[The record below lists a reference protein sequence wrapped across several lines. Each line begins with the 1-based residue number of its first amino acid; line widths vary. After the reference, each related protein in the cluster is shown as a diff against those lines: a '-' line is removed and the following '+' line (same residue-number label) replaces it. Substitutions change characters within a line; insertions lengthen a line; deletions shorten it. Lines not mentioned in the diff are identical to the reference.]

1 MIPILYESNET
12 NFSHHGLGDL
22 IDCTECTVTEERN
35 GIYECELSYPIK
47 GQHYSEI
54 SVDRIIK
61 VKANETSN
69 PQAFRIYRISKPING
84 IVKIYLQHISYD
96 LNSNIVSPFSLTN
109 VNATTAL
116 NEVLE
121 KTCYDNH
128 FTATSTLSTTSKLD
142 IKVPVSARKC
152 LGGMDGSILDN
163 FGGEYEF
170 DNFTI
175 KLHANRGQDNGVRIA
190 YGKNLTDITAETAID
205 STYTSVYPYVVDS
218 KGKTHTL
225 SGDKKVIEIDTEL
238 NLGEPKTLALDLSEK
253 FQNTKI
259 TDEKIRQ
266 YANAY
271 IRSNKVAE
279 ISQNIEVSF
288 VQLWQSKEYETLAL
302 LERIKLCDIVTIEYP
317 ALGVSAK
324 AKVIKTEYDGL
335 NEKYIKITLGEA
347 KSNFSSTLNKISSD
361 VKAMPSII
369 QSAVSHATELITGG
383 LGGYVVISPNEET
396 GYPEEILIMDDPDK
410 NKAVNVWRF
419 NKGGLGHSHTGYNG
433 PFNDIALTADGQI
446 NASMITAGE
455 LNADLI
461 KSGTIQDKSG
471 TTSINL
477 STGKI
482 TVGQST
488 SARRLDIYNTGVL
501 LADTENNKFIGGL
514 WSYPPKIDMPYGQF
528 DSVLVGDVDNG
539 GVSLDYNVIGF
550 YPQTQTET
558 RIEPNSIKSES
569 ITVGTS
575 TLSTNGDYLSSSKA
589 YQAKGF
595 SVAGSSGTE
604 AGAFYLATSGN
615 SVLKTNVLNVDGK
628 QYSEKAITVDGQTV
642 YVLAHS

>member
-35 GIYECELSYPIK
+35 GIYECEISYPIK

-61 VKANETSN
+61 VKANEISN

-96 LNSNIVSPFSLTN
+96 LNSNIVTPFTVSN

-116 NEVLE
+116 NQVLD
-121 KTCYDNH
+121 KTFYDNH

-170 DNFTI
+170 DNFAV

-225 SGDKKVIEIDTEL
+225 SGDEKVIEIDTEL

-253 FQNTKI
+253 FENTKI
-259 TDEKIRQ
+259 TEEKIRQ

-324 AKVIKTEYDGL
+324 AKVIKTEYDSL
-335 NEKYIKITLGEA
+335 KERYIKITLGEA

-361 VKAMPSII
+361 VKALPSII

-383 LGGYVVISPNEET
+383 LGGYVVMTPDND
-396 GYPEEILIMDDPDK
+396 GYPQEILIMDSPDK
-410 NKAVNVWRF
+410 ETAVNVWRF
-419 NKGGLGHSHTGYNG
+419 NQGGLGHSHTGYNG

-446 NASMITAGE
+446 NASMITAGI

-461 KSGTIQDKSG
+461 KTGTIQDTSG

-482 TVGQST
+482 TVGQSAT
-488 SARRLDIYNTGVL
+488 ARRLDIYNTGVL
-501 LADTENNKFIGGL
+501 LTDTENNKFIGGL

-539 GVSLDYNVIGF
+539 GVSLDYNSIGF
-550 YPQTQTET
+550 VPLTQTKT
-558 RIEPNSIKSES
+558 RIEPNSIESES

-575 TLSTNGDYLSSSKA
+575 TLSTSGNYLSSSKA

-604 AGAFYLATSGN
+604 AGAFYLATGGS

>member
-12 NFSHHGLGDL
+12 DFSHHGLGDL

-35 GIYECELSYPIK
+35 GIYECEISYPIK

-61 VKANETSN
+61 VKANEISN

-116 NEVLE
+116 NQVLN

-225 SGDKKVIEIDTEL
+225 SGDKKVIEIDTKL

-302 LERIKLCDIVTIEYP
+302 LERIKLCDIVTIDYP

-335 NEKYIKITLGEA
+335 NEKFIKITLGEA

-433 PFNDIALTADGQI
+433 PFNDIALTKDGQI

-488 SARRLDIYNTGVL
+488 SARQLNIYNTGIL
-501 LADTENNKFIGGL
+501 LADTGTKEIIGGL
-514 WSYPPKIDMPYGQF
+514 WSGLQPPKIDMPYARF
-528 DSVLVGDVDNG
+528 DSLDVG
-539 GVSLDYNVIGF
+539 NVPTEFVHIG
-550 YPQTQTET
+550 PT
-558 RIEPNSIKSES
+558 SIQCKRVQ
-569 ITVGTS
+569 VGTS
-575 TLSTNGDYLSSSKA
+575 TLSMNGNYLNSDYP
-589 YQAKGF
+589 YQSIGF

-604 AGAFYLATSGN
+604 AGAFYLATGGS

>member
-35 GIYECELSYPIK
+35 GIYECEISYPIK

-61 VKANETSN
+61 VKANEISN

-96 LNSNIVSPFSLTN
+96 LNSNIVTPFTVSN

-116 NEVLE
+116 NQVLD
-121 KTCYDNH
+121 KTFYDNH

-170 DNFTI
+170 DNFAV

-225 SGDKKVIEIDTEL
+225 SGDEKVIEIDTEL

-253 FQNTKI
+253 FENTKI
-259 TDEKIRQ
+259 TEEKIRQ

-324 AKVIKTEYDGL
+324 AKVIKTEYDSL
-335 NEKYIKITLGEA
+335 KERYIKITLGEA

-383 LGGYVVISPNEET
+383 LGGYVVMTPDND
-396 GYPEEILIMDDPDK
+396 GYPQEILIMDSPDK
-410 NKAVNVWRF
+410 ETAVNVWRF
-419 NKGGLGHSHTGYNG
+419 NQGGLGHSHTGYNG

-446 NASMITAGE
+446 NASMITAGI

-461 KSGTIQDKSG
+461 KTGTIQDTSG

-482 TVGQST
+482 TVGQSAT
-488 SARRLDIYNTGVL
+488 ARRLDIYNTGVL
-501 LADTENNKFIGGL
+501 LTDTENNKFIGGL

-539 GVSLDYNVIGF
+539 GVSLDYNSIGF
-550 YPQTQTET
+550 VPLTQTKT
-558 RIEPNSIKSES
+558 RIEPNSIESES

-575 TLSTNGDYLSSSKA
+575 TLSTSGNYLSSSKA

-604 AGAFYLATSGN
+604 AGAFYLATGGS

>member
-12 NFSHHGLGDL
+12 DFSHHGLGDL

-35 GIYECELSYPIK
+35 GIYECEISYPIK

-61 VKANETSN
+61 VKANEISN
-69 PQAFRIYRISKPING
+69 PQPFRIYRISKPING

-116 NEVLE
+116 NEVLN
-121 KTCYDNH
+121 KTFYDNH

-218 KGKTHTL
+218 KGNTHTL
-225 SGDKKVIEIDTEL
+225 SGDEKVIEIDTEL

-253 FQNTKI
+253 FQNIKI

-271 IRSNKVAE
+271 IRSNKVAK

-369 QSAVSHATELITGG
+369 QSAVSHATDLITGG
-383 LGGYVVISPNEET
+383 LGGYVVMTPDND
-396 GYPEEILIMDDPDK
+396 GYPQEILIMDDPDK
-410 NKAVNVWRF
+410 NKAKYVWRF
-419 NKGGLGHSHTGYNG
+419 NQNGLGHSHTGYNG

-461 KSGTIQDKSG
+461 KAGTIQDKSG
-471 TTSINL
+471 NVTINMNNGL
-477 STGKI
+477 IKTALPDGAKMEIWTNGISFYDVNSK
-482 TVGQST
+482 VLASMFV
-488 SARRLDIYNTGVL
+488 SMAEKGVVTANSML
-501 LADTENNKFIGGL
+501 IGTRNSERTFIGVENNKGYVTTDGV
-514 WSYPPKIDMPYGQF
+514 WC
-528 DSVLVGDVDNG
+528 DN
-539 GVSLDYNVIGF
+539 
-550 YPQTQTET
+550 
-558 RIEPNSIKSES
+558 IK
-569 ITVGTS
+569 VGTS
-575 TLSTNGDYLSSSKA
+575 TLSTHGNYLKSSNA
-589 YQAKGF
+589 YQSIGF
-595 SVAGSSGTE
+595 SVADSSGTE
-604 AGAFYLATSGN
+604 AGAFYLNADGE
-615 SVLKTNVLNVDGK
+615 SVLRTNALFVDGN
-628 QYSEKAITVDGQTV
+628 QYSPTTITIGGQTIH
-642 YVLAHS
+642 VLARI

>member
-12 NFSHHGLGDL
+12 DFSHHGLGDL

-35 GIYECELSYPIK
+35 GIYECEISYPIK

-61 VKANETSN
+61 VKANEISN

-116 NEVLE
+116 NEVLN
-121 KTCYDNH
+121 KTFYDNH

-170 DNFTI
+170 DNFSI

-225 SGDKKVIEIDTEL
+225 SDDEKVIEIDTEL

-253 FQNTKI
+253 FQNTEI

-369 QSAVSHATELITGG
+369 QSAVSHATDLITGG
-383 LGGYVVISPNEET
+383 LGGYVVMTPDND
-396 GYPEEILIMDDPDK
+396 GYPQEILIMDSP
-410 NKAVNVWRF
+410 NKETAVNVWRF
-419 NKGGLGHSHTGYNG
+419 NQGGLGHSHTGYNG
-433 PFNDIALTADGQI
+433 PFNDIALTKDGQI
-446 NASMITAGE
+446 NASMITAGI

-461 KSGTIQDKSG
+461 KAGTLQD
-471 TTSINL
+471 
-477 STGKI
+477 
-482 TVGQST
+482 
-488 SARRLDIYNTGVL
+488 
-501 LADTENNKFIGGL
+501 
-514 WSYPPKIDMPYGQF
+514 
-528 DSVLVGDVDNG
+528 
-539 GVSLDYNVIGF
+539 
-550 YPQTQTET
+550 
-558 RIEPNSIKSES
+558 
-569 ITVGTS
+569 
-575 TLSTNGDYLSSSKA
+575 
-589 YQAKGF
+589 
-595 SVAGSSGTE
+595 
-604 AGAFYLATSGN
+604 TSGN
-615 SVLKTNVLNVDGK
+615 VTINMNTGTINMKFTNGGGIKLQSTGFSMYDSNGKTITSMYVSKDSSGEMRRGVIEGDIINLVNENGNSAGSFFVTNNGDSSLFTTHLTVESEGIFLNDRLYTPKTITIDGTTYHVLGTTL
-628 QYSEKAITVDGQTV
+628 
-642 YVLAHS
+642 

>member
-35 GIYECELSYPIK
+35 GIYECEISYPIK

-61 VKANETSN
+61 VKANEISN

-109 VNATTAL
+109 VNATAAL
-116 NEVLE
+116 NEVLD
-121 KTCYDNH
+121 KTFYDNH

-170 DNFTI
+170 DNFAV

-205 STYTSVYPYVVDS
+205 STYTSVYPYAVDS
-218 KGKTHTL
+218 KGNTHTL
-225 SGDKKVIEIDTEL
+225 SGDEKVIEIDTEL
-238 NLGEPKTLALDLSEK
+238 NFGEPKTLALDLSEK

-271 IRSNKVAE
+271 IRSNKVAK

-383 LGGYVVISPNEET
+383 LGGYVVMTPDND
-396 GYPEEILIMDDPDK
+396 GYPQEILIMDSP
-410 NKAVNVWRF
+410 NKDTAVNVWRF
-419 NKGGLGHSHTGYNG
+419 NQGGLGHSHTGYNG
-433 PFNDIALTADGQI
+433 PFNDIALTYDGQI
-446 NASMITAGE
+446 NASMITAGI

-461 KSGTIQDKSG
+461 KTGTIQD
-471 TTSINL
+471 
-477 STGKI
+477 
-482 TVGQST
+482 
-488 SARRLDIYNTGVL
+488 
-501 LADTENNKFIGGL
+501 
-514 WSYPPKIDMPYGQF
+514 
-528 DSVLVGDVDNG
+528 
-539 GVSLDYNVIGF
+539 
-550 YPQTQTET
+550 
-558 RIEPNSIKSES
+558 
-569 ITVGTS
+569 
-575 TLSTNGDYLSSSKA
+575 
-589 YQAKGF
+589 
-595 SVAGSSGTE
+595 
-604 AGAFYLATSGN
+604 TSGN
-615 SVLKTNVLNVDGK
+615 VTINMNTGTINMKFTNGGGIKLQATGFSMYDSNGRTITSMYVSEDSSGEMRRGVIEGDIVQLRNDSGSISGTFMNNNVGESSLFTTHLTVESEGIFLNNKLYTPKTITIGGTTYHVLGTTL
-628 QYSEKAITVDGQTV
+628 
-642 YVLAHS
+642 

>member
-369 QSAVSHATELITGG
+369 QSAVSHATDLITGG
-383 LGGYVVISPNEET
+383 LGGYVVMTPDND
-396 GYPEEILIMDDPDK
+396 GYPQEILIMDSP
-410 NKAVNVWRF
+410 NKETAVNVWRF
-419 NKGGLGHSHTGYNG
+419 NQNGLGHSHTGYNG

-446 NASMITAGE
+446 NASMITAGI

-461 KSGTIQDKSG
+461 KTGTIQD
-471 TTSINL
+471 
-477 STGKI
+477 
-482 TVGQST
+482 
-488 SARRLDIYNTGVL
+488 
-501 LADTENNKFIGGL
+501 
-514 WSYPPKIDMPYGQF
+514 
-528 DSVLVGDVDNG
+528 
-539 GVSLDYNVIGF
+539 
-550 YPQTQTET
+550 
-558 RIEPNSIKSES
+558 
-569 ITVGTS
+569 
-575 TLSTNGDYLSSSKA
+575 
-589 YQAKGF
+589 
-595 SVAGSSGTE
+595 
-604 AGAFYLATSGN
+604 TSGN
-615 SVLKTNVLNVDGK
+615 VTINMNTGTINMKFTNGGGIKLQATGFSMYDSNGRTITSMYVSEDSSGEMRRGVIEGDIVQLRNDSGSISGTFMNNNVGESSLFTTHLTVESEGIFLNNKLYTPETITIGGTTYHVLGTTL
-628 QYSEKAITVDGQTV
+628 
-642 YVLAHS
+642 

>member
-35 GIYECELSYPIK
+35 GIYECEISYPIK

-61 VKANETSN
+61 VKANEISN

-84 IVKIYLQHISYD
+84 IVKVYLQHISYD

-116 NEVLE
+116 NEVLN

-225 SGDKKVIEIDTEL
+225 SGDEKVIEIDTEL

-271 IRSNKVAE
+271 IKSNKVAE

-335 NEKYIKITLGEA
+335 NEKYIKITLGKA

-433 PFNDIALTADGQI
+433 PFNDIALTYDGQI

-501 LADTENNKFIGGL
+501 LTDTENNKFIGGL

-528 DSVLVGDVDNG
+528 DSVFVGDVDNG
-539 GVSLDYNVIGF
+539 GVSLDNNHIGF

-575 TLSTNGDYLSSSKA
+575 TLSTNGNYLSSSKA

-604 AGAFYLATSGN
+604 AGAFYLATGGS

>member
-35 GIYECELSYPIK
+35 GIYECEISYPIK

-61 VKANETSN
+61 VKANEISN

-96 LNSNIVSPFSLTN
+96 LNSNIVTPFTVSN

-116 NEVLE
+116 NQVLD
-121 KTCYDNH
+121 KTFYDNH

-170 DNFTI
+170 DNFSI

-225 SGDKKVIEIDTEL
+225 SGDEKVIEIDTEL

-253 FQNTKI
+253 FENTKI
-259 TDEKIRQ
+259 TEEKIRQ

-324 AKVIKTEYDGL
+324 AKVIKTEYDSL
-335 NEKYIKITLGEA
+335 KERYIKITLGEA

-383 LGGYVVISPNEET
+383 LGGYVVMTPDND
-396 GYPEEILIMDDPDK
+396 GYPQEILIMDSPDK
-410 NKAVNVWRF
+410 ETAVNVWRF
-419 NKGGLGHSHTGYNG
+419 NQGGLGHSHTGYNG

-446 NASMITAGE
+446 NASMITAGI

-461 KSGTIQDKSG
+461 KTGTIQDTSG

-482 TVGQST
+482 TVGQSAT
-488 SARRLDIYNTGVL
+488 ARRLDIYNTGVL
-501 LADTENNKFIGGL
+501 LTDTENNKFIGGL

-539 GVSLDYNVIGF
+539 GVSLDYNSIGF
-550 YPQTQTET
+550 VPLTQTKT
-558 RIEPNSIKSES
+558 RIEPNSIESES

-575 TLSTNGDYLSSSKA
+575 TLSTSGNYLSSSKA

-604 AGAFYLATSGN
+604 AGAFYLATGGS

>member
-12 NFSHHGLGDL
+12 DFSHHGLGDL

-35 GIYECELSYPIK
+35 GIYECEISYPIK

-61 VKANETSN
+61 VKANEISN

-116 NEVLE
+116 NEVLN
-121 KTCYDNH
+121 KTFYDNH

-205 STYTSVYPYVVDS
+205 STYTSVYPYAVDS
-218 KGKTHTL
+218 KGNTHTL

-253 FQNTKI
+253 FQNTEI

-302 LERIKLCDIVTIEYP
+302 LERIKLCDIVTIDYP
-317 ALGVSAK
+317 ALNVSAK

-335 NEKYIKITLGEA
+335 TEKYIKITLGEA

-361 VKAMPSII
+361 IKTMQEFARTQPSVMQQAID
-369 QSAVSHATELITGG
+369 HATELITGG
-383 LGGYVVISPNEET
+383 LGGYVVITPDNN
-396 GYPEEILIMDDPDK
+396 GYPQEILIMDKPVK
-410 NKAVNVWRF
+410 EEAEYVWRF
-419 NKGGLGHSHTGYNG
+419 NQGGLGHSHTGYNG

-446 NASMITAGE
+446 NASMITAGI

-461 KSGTIQDKSG
+461 KTGTIQD
-471 TTSINL
+471 
-477 STGKI
+477 
-482 TVGQST
+482 
-488 SARRLDIYNTGVL
+488 
-501 LADTENNKFIGGL
+501 
-514 WSYPPKIDMPYGQF
+514 
-528 DSVLVGDVDNG
+528 
-539 GVSLDYNVIGF
+539 
-550 YPQTQTET
+550 
-558 RIEPNSIKSES
+558 
-569 ITVGTS
+569 
-575 TLSTNGDYLSSSKA
+575 
-589 YQAKGF
+589 
-595 SVAGSSGTE
+595 
-604 AGAFYLATSGN
+604 TSGN
-615 SVLKTNVLNVDGK
+615 VTINMNTGTINMKFTNGGGIKLQATGFSMYDSNGRTITSMYVSKDSSGEMRRGVIEGDIVQLRNDSGSISGMFQNNNAGKSSLMTEYLTVGSGGIWLNDQLFTPKTITIDGK
-628 QYSEKAITVDGQTV
+628 TYTVLGSTF
-642 YVLAHS
+642 

>member
-35 GIYECELSYPIK
+35 GIYECEISYPIK

-61 VKANETSN
+61 VKANEISN

-116 NEVLE
+116 NEVLN
-121 KTCYDNH
+121 KTFYDNH

-190 YGKNLTDITAETAID
+190 YGKNLTDVTAETAID
-205 STYTSVYPYVVDS
+205 STYTSVYPYAVDS
-218 KGKTHTL
+218 KGNTHTL
-225 SGDKKVIEIDTEL
+225 SGDEKVIEIDTEL
-238 NLGEPKTLALDLSEK
+238 NFGEPKTLALDLSEK

-302 LERIKLCDIVTIEYP
+302 LERIKLCDIVTIDYP

-324 AKVIKTEYDGL
+324 AKVIKTEYDSL
-335 NEKYIKITLGEA
+335 KERYIKITLGEA

-383 LGGYVVISPNEET
+383 LGGYVVMTPDND
-396 GYPEEILIMDDPDK
+396 GYPQEILIMDSP
-410 NKAVNVWRF
+410 NKETAVNVWRF
-419 NKGGLGHSHTGYNG
+419 NQGGLGHSHTGYNG

-446 NASMITAGE
+446 NASMITAGI

-461 KSGTIQDKSG
+461 KTGTIQD
-471 TTSINL
+471 
-477 STGKI
+477 
-482 TVGQST
+482 
-488 SARRLDIYNTGVL
+488 
-501 LADTENNKFIGGL
+501 
-514 WSYPPKIDMPYGQF
+514 
-528 DSVLVGDVDNG
+528 
-539 GVSLDYNVIGF
+539 
-550 YPQTQTET
+550 
-558 RIEPNSIKSES
+558 
-569 ITVGTS
+569 
-575 TLSTNGDYLSSSKA
+575 
-589 YQAKGF
+589 
-595 SVAGSSGTE
+595 
-604 AGAFYLATSGN
+604 TSGN
-615 SVLKTNVLNVDGK
+615 VTINMNTGTINMKFTNGGGIKLQATGFSMYDSNGRTITSMYVSEDSSGEMRRGVIEGDIINLVNENGNSAGSFFVTNNGDSSLFTTYLNVEDEGIFLNNK
-628 QYSEKAITVDGQTV
+628 LYTPKTITIGGTT
-642 YVLAHS
+642 YHVLGTTL

>member
-35 GIYECELSYPIK
+35 GIYECEISYPIK

-61 VKANETSN
+61 VKANEISN

-116 NEVLE
+116 NEVLN
-121 KTCYDNH
+121 KTFYDNH

-170 DNFTI
+170 DNFAV

-205 STYTSVYPYVVDS
+205 STYTSVYPYAVDS
-218 KGKTHTL
+218 KGNTHTL
-225 SGDKKVIEIDTEL
+225 SGDEKVIEIDTEL
-238 NLGEPKTLALDLSEK
+238 NFGEPKTLALDLSEK
-253 FQNTKI
+253 FENIEVTE
-259 TDEKIRQ
+259 EKIRQ

-383 LGGYVVISPNEET
+383 LGGYVVMTPDND
-396 GYPEEILIMDDPDK
+396 GYPQEILIMDSP
-410 NKAVNVWRF
+410 NKDTAVNVWRF
-419 NKGGLGHSHTGYNG
+419 NQGGLGHSHTGYNG
-433 PFNDIALTADGQI
+433 PFNDIALTYDGQI
-446 NASMITAGE
+446 NASMITAGI

-461 KSGTIQDKSG
+461 KTGTIQD
-471 TTSINL
+471 
-477 STGKI
+477 
-482 TVGQST
+482 
-488 SARRLDIYNTGVL
+488 
-501 LADTENNKFIGGL
+501 
-514 WSYPPKIDMPYGQF
+514 
-528 DSVLVGDVDNG
+528 
-539 GVSLDYNVIGF
+539 
-550 YPQTQTET
+550 
-558 RIEPNSIKSES
+558 
-569 ITVGTS
+569 
-575 TLSTNGDYLSSSKA
+575 
-589 YQAKGF
+589 
-595 SVAGSSGTE
+595 
-604 AGAFYLATSGN
+604 TSGN
-615 SVLKTNVLNVDGK
+615 VTINMNTGTINMKFTNGGGIKLQATGFSMYDSNGRTITSMYVSEDSSGEMRRGVIEGDIVQLRNDSGSISGTFMNNNVGESSLFTTHLTVESEGIFLNNKLYTPKTITIGGTTYHVLGTTL
-628 QYSEKAITVDGQTV
+628 
-642 YVLAHS
+642 

>member
-12 NFSHHGLGDL
+12 DFSHHGLGDL

-35 GIYECELSYPIK
+35 GIYECEISYPIK

-61 VKANETSN
+61 VKANEISN

-116 NEVLE
+116 NEVLD
-121 KTCYDNH
+121 KTFYDNH

-205 STYTSVYPYVVDS
+205 STYTSVYPYAVDS
-218 KGKTHTL
+218 KGNTQTL
-225 SGDKKVIEIDTEL
+225 SGDEKVIEIDTEL

-271 IRSNKVAE
+271 IRSNKVAK

-383 LGGYVVISPNEET
+383 LGGYVVMTPDND
-396 GYPEEILIMDDPDK
+396 GYPQESLIMDSPDK
-410 NKAVNVWRF
+410 ETAVNVWRF
-419 NKGGLGHSHTGYNG
+419 NQGGLGHSHTGYNG
-433 PFNDIALTADGQI
+433 PFNDIALTKDGQI
-446 NASMITAGE
+446 NASMITAGI

-461 KSGTIQDKSG
+461 KAGTIQD
-471 TTSINL
+471 
-477 STGKI
+477 
-482 TVGQST
+482 
-488 SARRLDIYNTGVL
+488 
-501 LADTENNKFIGGL
+501 
-514 WSYPPKIDMPYGQF
+514 
-528 DSVLVGDVDNG
+528 
-539 GVSLDYNVIGF
+539 
-550 YPQTQTET
+550 
-558 RIEPNSIKSES
+558 
-569 ITVGTS
+569 
-575 TLSTNGDYLSSSKA
+575 
-589 YQAKGF
+589 
-595 SVAGSSGTE
+595 
-604 AGAFYLATSGN
+604 TSGN
-615 SVLKTNVLNVDGK
+615 VTINMNTGTINMKFTNGGGIKLQSTGFSMYDSNGRTITSMYVSEDSSGEMRRGVIEGDIINLVNENGNSAGSFFVTNNGDSSLFTTHLTVESEGIFLNDRLYTPKTITIDGTTYHVLGTTL
-628 QYSEKAITVDGQTV
+628 
-642 YVLAHS
+642 

>member
-12 NFSHHGLGDL
+12 DFSHHGLGDL

-35 GIYECELSYPIK
+35 GIYECEISYPIK

-61 VKANETSN
+61 VKANEISN

-84 IVKIYLQHISYD
+84 IVKVYLQHISYD

-116 NEVLE
+116 NQVLD
-121 KTCYDNH
+121 KTFYDNH

-205 STYTSVYPYVVDS
+205 STYTSVYPYAVDS
-218 KGKTHTL
+218 KGNTQTL
-225 SGDKKVIEIDTEL
+225 SGDEKVIEIDTEL

-410 NKAVNVWRF
+410 NKAKYVWRF
-419 NKGGLGHSHTGYNG
+419 NQGGLGHSHTGYNG
-433 PFNDIALTADGQI
+433 PFNDIALTKEGQI
-446 NASMITAGE
+446 NASMITAGI

-461 KSGTIQDKSG
+461 KTGTIQD
-471 TTSINL
+471 
-477 STGKI
+477 
-482 TVGQST
+482 
-488 SARRLDIYNTGVL
+488 
-501 LADTENNKFIGGL
+501 
-514 WSYPPKIDMPYGQF
+514 
-528 DSVLVGDVDNG
+528 
-539 GVSLDYNVIGF
+539 
-550 YPQTQTET
+550 
-558 RIEPNSIKSES
+558 
-569 ITVGTS
+569 
-575 TLSTNGDYLSSSKA
+575 
-589 YQAKGF
+589 
-595 SVAGSSGTE
+595 
-604 AGAFYLATSGN
+604 TSGN
-615 SVLKTNVLNVDGK
+615 VTINMNTGTINMKFTNGGGIKLQATGFSMYDSNGRTITSMYVSEDSSGEMRRGVIEGDIVQLRNDSGSISGTFMNNNVGKSSLTTEYLTVGSGGIWLNDQHFTPTTITIDGRTYTVLGSTF
-628 QYSEKAITVDGQTV
+628 
-642 YVLAHS
+642 

>member
-35 GIYECELSYPIK
+35 GIYECEISYPIK

-61 VKANETSN
+61 VKANEISN

-96 LNSNIVSPFSLTN
+96 LNSNIVTPFTVSN

-116 NEVLE
+116 NQVLD
-121 KTCYDNH
+121 KTFYDNH

-170 DNFTI
+170 DNFAV

-225 SGDKKVIEIDTEL
+225 SGDEKVIEIDTEL

-253 FQNTKI
+253 FENTKI
-259 TDEKIRQ
+259 TEEKIRQ

-324 AKVIKTEYDGL
+324 AKVIKTEYDSL
-335 NEKYIKITLGEA
+335 KERYIKITLGEA

-383 LGGYVVISPNEET
+383 LGGYVVMTPDND
-396 GYPEEILIMDDPDK
+396 GYPQEILIMDSPDK
-410 NKAVNVWRF
+410 ETAVNVWRF
-419 NKGGLGHSHTGYNG
+419 NQGGLGHSHTGYNG
-433 PFNDIALTADGQI
+433 PFNDIALTKDGQI
-446 NASMITAGE
+446 NASMITAGI

-461 KSGTIQDKSG
+461 KAGTIQD
-471 TTSINL
+471 
-477 STGKI
+477 
-482 TVGQST
+482 
-488 SARRLDIYNTGVL
+488 
-501 LADTENNKFIGGL
+501 
-514 WSYPPKIDMPYGQF
+514 
-528 DSVLVGDVDNG
+528 
-539 GVSLDYNVIGF
+539 
-550 YPQTQTET
+550 
-558 RIEPNSIKSES
+558 
-569 ITVGTS
+569 
-575 TLSTNGDYLSSSKA
+575 
-589 YQAKGF
+589 
-595 SVAGSSGTE
+595 
-604 AGAFYLATSGN
+604 TSGN
-615 SVLKTNVLNVDGK
+615 VTINMNTGTINMKFTNGGGIKLQSTGFSMYDSNGRTITSMYVSEDSSGEMRRGVIEGDIINLVNENGNSAGSFFVTNNGDSSLFTTHLTVESEGIFLNNKLYTPETITIGGTTYHVLGTTL
-628 QYSEKAITVDGQTV
+628 
-642 YVLAHS
+642 

>member
-35 GIYECELSYPIK
+35 GIYECEISYPIK

-61 VKANETSN
+61 VKANEISN

-116 NEVLE
+116 NEVLN

-170 DNFTI
+170 DNFAI

-225 SGDKKVIEIDTEL
+225 SGNEKVIEIDTEL

-259 TDEKIRQ
+259 TDEEIRQ

-302 LERIKLCDIVTIEYP
+302 LERIKLCDIVTIDYP

-335 NEKYIKITLGEA
+335 NEKFIKITLGEA

-383 LGGYVVISPNEET
+383 LGGYVVITPNEET
-396 GYPEEILIMDDPDK
+396 GYPEEILIMDSPDK

-446 NASMITAGE
+446 NASMITAGI

-461 KSGTIQDKSG
+461 KTGTLQDTSG

-501 LADTENNKFIGGL
+501 LTDTENNKFIGGL
-514 WSYPPKIDMPYGQF
+514 WSYPPKIVMPYGQF
-528 DSVLVGDVDNG
+528 DSVLVGA
-539 GVSLDYNVIGF
+539 
-550 YPQTQTET
+550 ET
-558 RIEPNSIKSES
+558 RIEPNSIESES

>member
-35 GIYECELSYPIK
+35 GIYECEISYPIK
-47 GQHYSEI
+47 GQHYSKI

-61 VKANETSN
+61 VKANEISN

-109 VNATTAL
+109 VNATAAL
-116 NEVLE
+116 NEVLD
-121 KTCYDNH
+121 KTFYDNH

-225 SGDKKVIEIDTEL
+225 SGDEKVIEIDTEL
-238 NLGEPKTLALDLSEK
+238 DLGEPKTLALDLSEK

-324 AKVIKTEYDGL
+324 AKVIKTEYDSL
-335 NEKYIKITLGEA
+335 KERYIKITLGEA

-369 QSAVSHATELITGG
+369 QSAVSHATDLITGG
-383 LGGYVVISPNEET
+383 LGGYVVMTPDND
-396 GYPEEILIMDDPDK
+396 GYPQEILIMDDPDK
-410 NKAVNVWRF
+410 NKAKYVWRF
-419 NKGGLGHSHTGYNG
+419 NQGGLGHSHAGYNG
-433 PFNDIALTADGQI
+433 PFNDIALTKDGQI
-446 NASMITAGE
+446 NASMITAGI

-461 KSGTIQDKSG
+461 KTGTLQD
-471 TTSINL
+471 
-477 STGKI
+477 
-482 TVGQST
+482 
-488 SARRLDIYNTGVL
+488 
-501 LADTENNKFIGGL
+501 
-514 WSYPPKIDMPYGQF
+514 
-528 DSVLVGDVDNG
+528 
-539 GVSLDYNVIGF
+539 
-550 YPQTQTET
+550 
-558 RIEPNSIKSES
+558 
-569 ITVGTS
+569 
-575 TLSTNGDYLSSSKA
+575 
-589 YQAKGF
+589 
-595 SVAGSSGTE
+595 
-604 AGAFYLATSGN
+604 TSGN
-615 SVLKTNVLNVDGK
+615 VTINMNTGTINMKFTNGGGIKLQATGFSMYDSNGRTITSMYVSEDSSGEMRRGVIEGDIVQLRNDSGSISGTFQNNNVGKSSLTTEYLTVGSGGIWLNDQHFTPTTITIDGRTYTVLGTTL
-628 QYSEKAITVDGQTV
+628 
-642 YVLAHS
+642 